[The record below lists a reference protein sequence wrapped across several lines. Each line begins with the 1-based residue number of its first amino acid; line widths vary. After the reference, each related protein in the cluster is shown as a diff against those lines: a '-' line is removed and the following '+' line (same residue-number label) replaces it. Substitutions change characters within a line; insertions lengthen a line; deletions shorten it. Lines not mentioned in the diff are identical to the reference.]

1 MMSWHDQ
8 MHIDDE
14 KVLAR
19 TMFVDTT
26 GVRATDFDLDDRTQ
40 ETLYEKGRQA
50 AVEFLK
56 DWDFEKYVEE
66 HRTTG

>member
-1 MMSWHDQ
+1 

-40 ETLYEKGRQA
+40 ETSTRKA
-50 AVEFLK
+50 ARRRSNSLRLGLREI
-56 DWDFEKYVEE
+56 
-66 HRTTG
+66 RSARSPPA